1 MLVGHLQGSPMQA
14 KKVLVIDDDVDL
26 LRRLIEGLAQAG
38 YEVDAA
44 ADGRRGCERAI
55 AGAPDVVVVDIIMPT
70 QEGIETILAIRAARP
85 ATRIVAMSGGGR
97 IGPCFLLDLAHR
109 LGADATIAK
118 PFRQAAL
125 IELIEGCDAADGARA
140 VGHG

>member
-1 MLVGHLQGSPMQA
+1 MVGHVRGSPMEP

-44 ADGRRGCERAI
+44 SDGRRGCERVA
-55 AGAPDVVVVDIIMPT
+55 AGAPDVVVLDIIMPT
-70 QEGIETILAIRAARP
+70 QDGIESILAIRAARP
-85 ATRIVAMSGGGR
+85 DARIVAMSGGGR
-97 IGPCFLLDLAHR
+97 IGPFFLLDLARH

-125 IELIEGCDAADGARA
+125 IDLIEGRDAADATHGA
-140 VGHG
+140 GHG

>member
-1 MLVGHLQGSPMQA
+1 MRS

-26 LRRLIEGLAQAG
+26 LRRLNEGLAKAG

-44 ADGRRGCERAI
+44 VDGRRGCERAV

-70 QEGIETILAIRAARP
+70 QDGIESILAIRAARP
-85 ATRIVAMSGGGR
+85 GTRIVAMSGGGR
-97 IGPCFLLDLAHR
+97 IGPCFLLDLARR

-125 IELIEGCDAADGARA
+125 IGLIEGSDATDGAQA
-140 VGHG
+140 VGDG